1 MNDRSQVIYAN
12 IAAIK
17 KKISA
22 AAKRSGRSGKDIT
35 LLGVTKNVPVED
47 IRTAITAG
55 IKILGENKVQE
66 AKDKF
71 SQIGPAVNW
80 HMLGHLQSNKIR
92 PAALIFNM
100 VQSVDSGRTADLLD
114 RESRRIDRRMDV
126 LIEINIGKEESKFGI
141 SPEETEA
148 LVRYASSKPAL
159 RVRGL
164 MAMAPYVTDPEMTRP
179 FFHNLAGVFKGLRDR
194 VISASQWNILS
205 LGMTH
210 DFEVAI
216 EEGSNLVRIG
226 TGIFHTPGL
235 GSS

>member
-1 MNDRSQVIYAN
+1 MNDRSQVIQAN
-12 IAAIK
+12 IAAVK
-17 KKISA
+17 EKINA
-22 AAKRSGRSGKDIT
+22 AAERSGRSGKDIT

-47 IRTAITAG
+47 IRIALAAG
-55 IKILGENKVQE
+55 IKIVGENKVQE
-66 AKDKF
+66 AKQKF
-71 SQIGPAVNW
+71 SQIGPAVRW

-92 PAALIFNM
+92 PAVLIFNL
-100 VQSVDSGRTADLLD
+100 VQSVDSNRAADFLD
-114 RESRRIDRRMDV
+114 RESRRLDRRMDV
-126 LIEINIGKEESKFGI
+126 LIEVNIGEEENKFGV
-141 SPEETEA
+141 SLEETEA
-148 LVRYASSKPAL
+148 LVRYAAGKPAL

-164 MAMAPYVTDPEMTRP
+164 MAMAPYVPDPEMTRP
-179 FFHNLAGVFKGLRDR
+179 FFRKLAGIFEGLRNR
-194 VISASQWNILS
+194 VIPGSQWNILS

>member
-1 MNDRSQVIYAN
+1 MNNRSQLIHAN

-17 KKISA
+17 KKINA

-35 LLGVTKNVPVED
+35 LLGVTKNVPAADVR
-47 IRTAITAG
+47 IALAAG
-55 IKILGENKVQE
+55 IKVLGENKVQE

-71 SQIGPAVNW
+71 SQIGPAVRW

-92 PAALIFNM
+92 SAVLIFNL
-100 VQSVDSGRTADLLD
+100 VQSVDSNRTADLLD
-114 RESRRIDRRMDV
+114 RESRRLDRRMDV
-126 LIEINIGKEESKFGI
+126 LIEVNIGKEESKFGV

-148 LVRYASSKPAL
+148 LVRYAANKPAL

-164 MAMAPYVTDPEMTRP
+164 MAMAPYVPDPEMTRP
-179 FFHNLAGVFKGLRDR
+179 FFRDLAGIFKGLRNR
-194 VISASQWNILS
+194 VIHDSQWNILS

-235 GSS
+235 GSL